1 MFVPNGPTGIFGR
14 VTNNRKKKTKNEERK
29 TSGKS
34 GKAEKTKDSPFAVA
48 LKM

>member
-14 VTNNRKKKTKNEERK
+14 VTNNRKQIKKIKREKQVE
-29 TSGKS
+29 
-34 GKAEKTKDSPFAVA
+34 KAEKTKDSPFAVA